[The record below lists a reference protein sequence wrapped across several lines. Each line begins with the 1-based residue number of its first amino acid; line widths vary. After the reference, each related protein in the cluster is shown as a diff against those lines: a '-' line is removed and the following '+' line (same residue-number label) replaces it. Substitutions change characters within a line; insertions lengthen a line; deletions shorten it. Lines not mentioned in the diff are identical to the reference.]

1 MIHVAINITD
11 KFTEKLTHVQTMCTR
26 PSLLPS
32 KGLGTRLGGF
42 STVEEAALGGWGE
55 GGGGSVTL
63 RRQYS
68 GGKREGFSDI
78 KETIFKGAVIP

>member
-1 MIHVAINITD
+1 MTHVAVNITD

-42 STVEEAALGGWGE
+42 STVEEAALRVG
-55 GGGGSVTL
+55 VC
-63 RRQYS
+63 
-68 GGKREGFSDI
+68 
-78 KETIFKGAVIP
+78 